1 MRVPVRAVLAV
12 GGAWLAAACT
22 VHSDVVARS
31 DAGPEGSD
39 SGGGPA
45 DGGGGSCAPVDPP
58 PGTTVMTLDTA
69 GPGGALALGAV
80 CDPAVNQCAPGTLCC
95 TACCVPGTAP
105 VCTAPDVT
113 GACPLPDVSIDE
125 AMLAGSFLV
134 DFESF
139 DAASCSI
146 GEGCIDAPGTRRLLH
161 FGIQLPNT
169 GTADLHIGVPSPDND
184 NFEWSDCHG
193 HYHFAA
199 YGQYRLLTLDGC
211 EAARGHKNGFCVLD
225 LAPYTAGAGP
235 GQYGCGD
242 MGISV
247 GWSDI
252 YGVGT
257 GCQWVDITDVP
268 AGDYLLEAIVNPE
281 WALAE
286 SNYDNNVVVVPVTI
300 DDPGPPPGPDDITG
314 PCTTSQTGLS
324 RDCGWTVDGVYP
336 CTAGAPLSVGCNDVC
351 TTPLGACTGDAMLRA
366 CIGPD
371 NVCPAATALASSD
384 DACGTYCPYLTTTC
398 PATGTI
404 TVLSAP
410 FTSGDAYTCT
420 VMVQ

>member
-1 MRVPVRAVLAV
+1 MIDAHIVERHGLKPDEYERIKEFLGREPNLTELGIFSVMWSEHCSYKSSRVHLKTLPTRGPQVLQ
-12 GGAWLAAACT
+12 
-22 VHSDVVARS
+22 
-31 DAGPEGSD
+31 
-39 SGGGPA
+39 
-45 DGGGGSCAPVDPP
+45 
-58 PGTTVMTLDTA
+58 
-69 GPGGALALGAV
+69 GPGENAGAV
-80 CDPAVNQCAPGTLCC
+80 D
-95 TACCVPGTAP
+95 
-105 VCTAPDVT
+105 
-113 GACPLPDVSIDE
+113 
-125 AMLAGSFLV
+125 
-134 DFESF
+134 
-139 DAASCSI
+139 I
-146 GEGCIDAPGTRRLLH
+146 GEGLAAVFKIESHNHPSFIEPYQGAATGVGGIIRDIFTMGARPIALLNSLRFGSIDAPGTRRLLH

-193 HYHFAA
+193 HYHFSA

-225 LAPYTAGAGP
+225 LAPYTPGAGP

-286 SNYDNNVVVVPVTI
+286 SNYDNNVVLVPVTI
-300 DDPGPPPGPDDITG
+300 DDPGPPPGPEDIVG
-314 PCTTSQTGLS
+314 PCTTPQAGLS

-336 CTAGAPLSVGCNDVC
+336 CTAGAPVSVGCNDAC
-351 TTPLGACTGDAMLRA
+351 MTPLGACTGDAMLRA

-371 NVCPAATALASSD
+371 NVCPSATALASSD

-410 FTSGDAYTCT
+410 YASGTAYTCA
-420 VMVQ
+420 VVVQ